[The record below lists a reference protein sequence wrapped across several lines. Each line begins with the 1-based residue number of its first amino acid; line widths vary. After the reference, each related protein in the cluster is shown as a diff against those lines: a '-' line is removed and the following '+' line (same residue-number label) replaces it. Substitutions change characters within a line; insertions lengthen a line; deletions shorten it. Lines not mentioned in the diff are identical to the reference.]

1 MMLARY
7 GGGVGVKQI
16 RDILKL
22 PLTTV
27 VRLMGSA
34 LVANGGKRE
43 PGANADP
50 NSDADIVRQLEEKAR
65 KAGANI

>member
-1 MMLARY
+1 M
-7 GGGVGVKQI
+7 KQI